1 MDGSPNPMK
10 KPQKAIIALTVI
22 GAIMGSVLIGLKN
35 SVSPKLLSSVASE
48 TRSPDQT
55 DGHGESTRAP
65 GGETGK
71 SLLSLASEA
80 IRKKSDSPTS
90 SHPVEKAVAN
100 GSILDS
106 RLEKAKEE
114 NRWMRVRLVR
124 TGVQPRL
131 VRVVELW
138 QIDPAT
144 SQATSVSR
152 EMFLA
157 DQLIVKA
164 VPGVNERIL
173 QNRLQSAGMVVDAMI
188 TDRTYTVRLAK
199 ADLDAVPEALQF
211 LSAHP
216 GIAEAAEPDGVGFG
230 SGTPNDSQ
238 FSSQWGLH
246 NTGQSGGAVDADV
259 DGPEFWDIMESAPGI
274 VIAVLDSGLNF
285 THPDLQNI
293 AWINPGEI
301 ANDGI
306 DNDANGRIDDVNGWD
321 FVNSDKNPTDDHGHG
336 SNVTGII
343 AANRN
348 NGQGIAGM
356 LGGVR
361 ILVCKILNSNNSGLT
376 SDLIAA
382 TTYARQR
389 GVPVM
394 NLSLQNYPHS
404 SALNTEFTACQTAG
418 IVLCIC
424 AGNQGVNND
433 TSPNYPSSYTQSNI
447 ISVGNHDRTD
457 LRWSGSFNPSNFGL
471 VSVDLFAPGRNILS
485 PILGTSYSNYTGTSQ
500 ATPFVTAVCG
510 AIKHANPEWKAAQ
523 IKNSILSSVVTKS
536 SYSGVCVTGGRLNA
550 VSAVSH
556 AFRQLPLQDTDSDRF
571 SNLFEYL
578 AGSRMDEKSSR
589 PSVFHN
595 TDGGLLRIG
604 VPRVLRPDAHFRIE
618 TSMDLISWETT
629 GITDFSS
636 PETLLGGIPIAGE
649 GAGFLRIG
657 AIPVP
662 QVPP

>member
-1 MDGSPNPMK
+1 MK
-10 KPQKAIIALTVI
+10 KSQKAIIALTFI
-22 GAIMGSVLIGLKN
+22 GAIIGSALVGLKKPEVPE
-35 SVSPKLLSSVASE
+35 SVSSIEYE
-48 TRSPDQT
+48 TGTIGQA
-55 DGHGESTRAP
+55 GAHGDAAGRPA
-65 GGETGK
+65 GETGK

-80 IRKKSDSPTS
+80 IRKSSDSPTS
-90 SHPVEKAVAN
+90 SHPVERAVAN

-106 RLEKAKEE
+106 RLENTKEE

-124 TGVQPRL
+124 TDVQPRL

-138 QIDPAT
+138 QVDPAT

-164 VPGVNERIL
+164 APGVNESA
-173 QNRLQSAGMVVDAMI
+173 LQSRLESSGMVVDAMI
-188 TDRTYTVRLAK
+188 TDRTYTVRLGK

-211 LSAHP
+211 LSARP
-216 GIAEAAEPDGVGFG
+216 ELAEAAEPDGVGFG
-230 SGTPNDSQ
+230 SGTPNDSR
-238 FSSQWGLH
+238 FSEQWGLH
-246 NTGQSGGAVDADV
+246 NTGQLSGAVDADV

-293 AWINPGEI
+293 AWINPGEV
-301 ANDGI
+301 ANDGA
-306 DNDANGRIDDVNGWD
+306 DNDASGRIDDVNGWD
-321 FVNSDKNPTDDHGHG
+321 FVNNDKNPADDHGHG

-361 ILVCKILNSNNSGLT
+361 ILVCKILNSSNSGST
-376 SDLIAA
+376 SNLIAA

-394 NLSLQNYPHS
+394 NLSLQNYPYN
-404 SALNTEFTACQTAG
+404 ATLNSEFTACQNAG

-433 TSPNYPSSYTQSNI
+433 TTPNYPSSHTQSNI

-457 LRWSGSFNPSNFGL
+457 NRWSGSFNPSNYGL
-471 VSVDLFAPGRNILS
+471 VSVDLFAPGRDILA
-485 PILGTSYSNYTGTSQ
+485 PILGSSYSSYTGTSQ

-510 AIKHANPEWKAAQ
+510 AIKHANPAWTAAQ
-523 IKNSILSSVVTKS
+523 IKNSILSSVVTRS
-536 SYSGVCVTGGRLNA
+536 SYGGICATGGRLNA
-550 VSAVSH
+550 VTAVSH
-556 AFRQLPLQDTDSDRF
+556 AFRQLPLQDADGDRF
-571 SNLFEYL
+571 SNLFEYM
-578 AGSRMDEKSSR
+578 AGTRMDDKSSC

-595 TDGGLLRIG
+595 TDGGFLRIG
-604 VPRVLRPDAHFRIE
+604 VPRVLRPDAHLRIE
-618 TSMDLISWETT
+618 TSMDLISWKTA
-629 GITDFSS
+629 GVTDFSS
-636 PETLLGGIPIAGE
+636 PEILLGGIPVAGG

-662 QVPP
+662 QDPP

>member
-1 MDGSPNPMK
+1 MRKLHIS
-10 KPQKAIIALTVI
+10 ITTFTII
-22 GAIMGSVLIGLKN
+22 GAISGGVFVVFSKPGVTERASSIEDDMVSLGWIERTGGASRTSGGGARTSPSSLAPEAILKN
-35 SVSPKLLSSVASE
+35 
-48 TRSPDQT
+48 PD
-55 DGHGESTRAP
+55 SA
-65 GGETGK
+65 
-71 SLLSLASEA
+71 
-80 IRKKSDSPTS
+80 TS
-90 SHPVEKAVAN
+90 SHPVERAVAN

-106 RLEKAKEE
+106 RLEQTKEE

-124 TGVQPRL
+124 TDVQPRL

-138 QIDPAT
+138 QVDPAT
-144 SQATSVSR
+144 SQATNVSR

-164 VPGVNERIL
+164 APGIDGSLLRR
-173 QNRLQSAGMVVDAMI
+173 RLDSAGMVVGGMI
-188 TDRTYTVRLAK
+188 TDRTYTVRLGK
-199 ADLDAVPEALQF
+199 ADLDAVPEALRF

-216 GIAEAAEPDGVGFG
+216 ELAEAAEPDGVGFG
-230 SGTPNDSQ
+230 SGMPDDSR
-238 FSSQWGLH
+238 FAEQWGLH
-246 NTGQSGGAVDADV
+246 NTGLSGGVVDADV
-259 DGPEFWDIMESAPGI
+259 DGPEFWDIMESTPGI

-293 AWINPGEI
+293 AWINPGEV
-301 ANDGI
+301 ANDGA
-306 DNDANGRIDDVNGWD
+306 DNDASGRIDDVNGWD
-321 FVNSDKNPTDDHGHG
+321 FVNNDKNPADDHGHG

-348 NGQGIAGM
+348 NGQGITGM

-361 ILVCKILNSNNSGLT
+361 ILVCKILNSGNSGLT

-394 NLSLQNYPHS
+394 NLSLQNYPYS
-404 SALNTEFTACQTAG
+404 GTLNSEFTACQTAG

-424 AGNQGVNND
+424 AGNQGANND
-433 TSPNYPSSYTQSNI
+433 TTPNYPSSHTQSNI

-471 VSVDLFAPGRNILS
+471 LSVDLFAPGRSILS
-485 PILGTSYSNYTGTSQ
+485 PVLGTSYSSYTGTSQ

-510 AIKHANPEWKAAQ
+510 AIKHANPAWTASQ
-523 IKNSILSSVVTKS
+523 IKNSILGSVVTKS
-536 SYSGVCVTGGRLNA
+536 SYNGICATGGRLNA

-556 AFRQLPLQDTDSDRF
+556 AFRQLPLQDTDGDRF

-578 AGSRMDEKSSR
+578 AGTRMDEKSSL
-589 PSVFHN
+589 PAVFHN
-595 TDGGLLRIG
+595 TDGGFLRIG
-604 VPRVLRPDAHFRIE
+604 VPRVLRPDAHLRIE
-618 TSMDLISWETT
+618 TSLDLISWETT

-636 PETLLGGIPIAGE
+636 PETLLGGIPNAGG

-657 AIPVP
+657 AIPAP